1 MNPTMDEMI
10 RNAKLLQEEELA
22 WVSNLYRQRLQYL
35 QETEVLRQ
43 EWLKE
48 QGNQI
53 KD

>member
-1 MNPTMDEMI
+1 MDEMI

-22 WVSNLYRQRLQYL
+22 WVSNLYRQRMKDI

-48 QGNQI
+48 QENQI

>member
-1 MNPTMDEMI
+1 MDEMI

-22 WVSNLYRQRLQYL
+22 WVSNLYRQRMKDL

-48 QGNQI
+48 QENQI

>member
-1 MNPTMDEMI
+1 MDEMI

-22 WVSNLYRQRLQYL
+22 WVSNLYRQRMKDL

>member
-1 MNPTMDEMI
+1 MDEMI

-22 WVSNLYRQRLQYL
+22 WVSNLYHQRLQYL

-48 QGNQI
+48 QENQI

>member
-1 MNPTMDEMI
+1 MDEMI

-22 WVSNLYRQRLQYL
+22 WVSNLYRQRLKDL
-35 QETEVLRQ
+35 QGTEVLRQ

>member
-1 MNPTMDEMI
+1 MDEMI

-22 WVSNLYRQRLQYL
+22 WVSNLYRQRLKDL

-48 QGNQI
+48 QENQI

>member
-1 MNPTMDEMI
+1 MNEII
-10 RNAKLLQEEELA
+10 RRAQLLQEEELT
-22 WVSNLYRQRLQYL
+22 WVSNLYRQRLHYL

>member
-1 MNPTMDEMI
+1 MDEMI
-10 RNAKLLQEEELA
+10 RNTKLLQEEKLA
-22 WVSNLYRQRLQYL
+22 WVSNLYRQRLKDL

-48 QGNQI
+48 QENQI